1 MRENV
6 IKSDIIKA
14 YFITK
19 EFLQQ
24 NYVYY
29 LINKKG
35 KGNNIKGKKGKVNYV
50 MDKLRQYIQINGKN
64 ISINDI
70 KNFGLLSSNEYDDII
85 EKLNYEGI
93 LVKLNN
99 QEYEISL

>member
-1 MRENV
+1 MRENI

-35 KGNNIKGKKGKVNYV
+35 NVKGKKGKTNFVLE
-50 MDKLRQYIQINGKN
+50 KLRQYIQINGKT
-64 ISINDI
+64 ITINDI
-70 KNFGLLSSNEYDDII
+70 KNFGLLNSNEYDNII

-93 LVKLNN
+93 LLKLND
-99 QEYEISL
+99 QKYEISL

>member
-1 MRENV
+1 
-6 IKSDIIKA
+6 
-14 YFITK
+14 
-19 EFLQQ
+19 
-24 NYVYY
+24 
-29 LINKKG
+29 
-35 KGNNIKGKKGKVNYV
+35 

-70 KNFGLLSSNEYDDII
+70 KNFGLLSSNDYDDII